1 MAVITHF
8 PPKSDFI
15 PGYEELDFLAGPIQ
29 GAPDWQADAAAFLS
43 QLHNSSSR
51 GNLHIANPRREY
63 LDEIFNYDG
72 QIGWEKQH
80 LKRAS
85 KLGGIL
91 FWFAAQD
98 MSLPYE
104 EGRPYA
110 KTTYKEFYRA
120 IGWKDY
126 QSNIAIAFGT
136 EPGYGEHDRY
146 TLSLL
151 KEHHIPVYDDLYVT
165 CDALMKA
172 VEARV

>member
-8 PPKSDFI
+8 PPAPISI
-15 PGYEELDFLAGPIQ
+15 PGYEKLSFLAGPIQ
-29 GAPDWQADAAAFLS
+29 GAPDWQKEATNILTDLY
-43 QLHNSSSR
+43 NEKR
-51 GNLHIANPRREY
+51 YGNFHIANPRREY
-63 LDEIFNYDG
+63 MDG
-72 QIGWEKQH
+72 TFKYKKQVAWEKQG

-85 KLGGIL
+85 RNGGLL

-98 MSLPYE
+98 VSLPYE

-126 QSNIAIAFGT
+126 QSDIPIVFGT

-146 TLSLL
+146 TLTCLE
-151 KEHHIPVYDDLYVT
+151 EHNIIIHDDLALS
-165 CDALMKA
+165 CDALLKA
-172 VEARV
+172 IGSRR